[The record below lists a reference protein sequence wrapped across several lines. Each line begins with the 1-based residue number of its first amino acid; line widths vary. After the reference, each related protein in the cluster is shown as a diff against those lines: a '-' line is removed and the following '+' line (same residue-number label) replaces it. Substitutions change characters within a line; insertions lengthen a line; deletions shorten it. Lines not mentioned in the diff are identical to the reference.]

1 MQHRYLSGCNGA
13 DIRQRQE
20 RFSFKRTRHFCPAT
34 QVTLVHGASPL
45 YIGLAPC
52 TRLCSRDLSKCLLQ
66 RSFAYRSFF
75 CTFVTRKR
83 ELLRFQQSVRM
94 VVKSRSKNCYIFA
107 TLPIDWIRQTS
118 VIQQDKGLQYTSLSL
133 RNKGCKSADYAIYT
147 LFHTQKYLQPIRR

>member
-1 MQHRYLSGCNGA
+1 MQHDAMSGCNGTN
-13 DIRQRQE
+13 IRQGLSRSFIISARE
-20 RFSFKRTRHFCPAT
+20 FSLAT
-34 QVTLVHGASPL
+34 QETLVHGASPL

-83 ELLRFQQSVRM
+83 ELLRFQQSVIM

-118 VIQQDKGLQYTSLSL
+118 VIQRDKGRKYISLSL
-133 RNKGCKSADYAIYT
+133 RNKGCKSAGYAICPLFYT
-147 LFHTQKYLQPIRR
+147 RKYLQPIRR